1 MISIGSICS
10 RWGAREC
17 ARENWHLTVLGR
29 PIPCHRFL
37 FWVYFTDLRLNK
49 RGIGMLWDFVVG
61 FSEML
66 WDKIKCCGIS
76 LDRLVWLVFWNY
88 EFPVK
93 VIWKMLWDLLWDFY
107 PDLDLLFL
115 FMPSPS
121 LLNANRLPPSPYQN
135 VSKQ

>member
-1 MISIGSICS
+1 MISLEINHLQIWRYMRVRIYFFRILNDISYIPSIQTL
-10 RWGAREC
+10 W
-17 ARENWHLTVLGR
+17 N
-29 PIPCHRFL
+29 
-37 FWVYFTDLRLNK
+37 FTDLRLNK

-76 LDRLVWLVFWNY
+76 LDRLVWRVFWDY